1 MKTEE
6 DFHASPKKQKPLR
19 EKLESLSKKIHEAQY
34 AVRNE
39 KEQVIGFVSFELY
52 HRIRAQERNKAI
64 DEVLELL
71 YPDGLQFQDKYS
83 AAQFFGV
90 LEKLKV

>member
-6 DFHASPKKQKPLR
+6 DWHASPKKQKPLR

-34 AVRNE
+34 AVRDE

-64 DEVLELL
+64 DDCIEVARSTGSNGMA
-71 YPDGLQFQDKYS
+71 YKQFLQREF
-83 AAQFFGV
+83 
-90 LEKLKV
+90 EKLKV